1 MVTAARLRAT
11 GLCVDLGGRRIVE
24 DVSMDVAAGTV
35 VGIVGPN
42 GCGKSTLLRT
52 LGGILRPASGAVSID
67 GADIATLGTRRLARI
82 AAAVL
87 QDSAGDFDLR
97 VRDVVMM
104 GRTPYKRM
112 FEGDNA
118 SDIRIVRDSLALVD
132 AEHLEDRPFPLL
144 SGGERRRVVVARAL
158 AQQPRLLLMDEPTNH
173 LDVRHT
179 FDVLAL
185 PAALGVT
192 AVIALHDLN
201 LAAQYCD
208 VIHVLR
214 NGNQVA
220 AGSPGEVLTAE
231 LLADVW
237 DVGASVQPHP
247 HTGRPHIYFSPRRR
261 VTEESRSG

>member
-1 MVTAARLRAT
+1 MTAARLSTA

-24 DVSMDVAAGTV
+24 DVSMDVPAGRV

-52 LGGILRPASGAVSID
+52 LGGILRPASGVVSID
-67 GADIATLGTRRLARI
+67 GTDIATLGARQLARTV
-82 AAAVL
+82 AAVL

-97 VRDVVMM
+97 VRDVVLM
-104 GRTPYKRM
+104 GRSPYKRM

-118 SDIRIVRDSLALVD
+118 SDIRIVGDSLALVD
-132 AEHLEDRPFPLL
+132 AAHLEDRPFPLL
-144 SGGERRRVVVARAL
+144 SGGERRRVLVARAL
-158 AQQPRLLLMDEPTNH
+158 AQQPHLLLMDEPTNH

-185 PAALGVT
+185 PATLGVT

-214 NGNQVA
+214 NGRQVA
-220 AGSPGEVLTAE
+220 AGSPADVLTAD
-231 LLADVW
+231 LLGDVW
-237 DVGASVQPHP
+237 EVRATVQPHP
-247 HTGRPHIYFSPRRR
+247 DTGRPHIYFDPRRR